1 MGPSLCCCGFAML
14 RVLYLETPL
23 SFSDMMRFV
32 LRAGVLED
40 TTLFHTIWPC
50 LIGGTE
56 DALELGACCNV
67 GVAACFSQSTFKLVG
82 DATGY
87 KGYFGVRS

>member
-1 MGPSLCCCGFAML
+1 ML
-14 RVLYLETPL
+14 RVSYSET
-23 SFSDMMRFV
+23 SFSLPDIVSFV
-32 LRAGVLED
+32 LRAGVLVD
-40 TTLFHTIWPC
+40 TTLFHTVWPC